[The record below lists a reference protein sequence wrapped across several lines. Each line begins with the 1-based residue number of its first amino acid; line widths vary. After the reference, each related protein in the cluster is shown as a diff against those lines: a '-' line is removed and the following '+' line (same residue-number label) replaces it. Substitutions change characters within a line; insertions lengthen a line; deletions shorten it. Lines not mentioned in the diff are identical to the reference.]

1 MRRQLGILA
10 AVPALV
16 TIGLAAPAH
25 ATAPL
30 ENRAPYAG
38 SNEFS
43 DCGDN
48 GHSTYWG
55 DETILDTNPALAG
68 QFFRFTDRYNFRDT
82 LTNPDTGKYVVISG
96 TGIFKELP
104 PKTEDGQLFTYVA
117 HDVGRVT
124 ISDSAGHVLVKQTGL
139 VATSYLFDTGGDGA
153 PGGNVLDEQ
162 IYRLSGPHPTFAG
175 TFDFCGLVSSQVG

>member
-68 QFFRFTDRYNFRDT
+68 
-82 LTNPDTGKYVVISG
+82 
-96 TGIFKELP
+96 
-104 PKTEDGQLFTYVA
+104 
-117 HDVGRVT
+117 
-124 ISDSAGHVLVKQTGL
+124 
-139 VATSYLFDTGGDGA
+139 LFDTGGDGA